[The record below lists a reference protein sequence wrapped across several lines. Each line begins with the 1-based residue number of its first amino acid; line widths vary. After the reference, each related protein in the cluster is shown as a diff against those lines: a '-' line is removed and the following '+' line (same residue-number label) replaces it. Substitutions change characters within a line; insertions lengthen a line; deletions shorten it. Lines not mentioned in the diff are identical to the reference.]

1 MLGPA
6 PGEFKNAD
14 SKGILRCGRVFSSLN
29 KKGLFETTL

>member
-6 PGEFKNAD
+6 PGDKNAD